1 MLHLEIIA
9 FNEPKELLDLIG
21 LGLPIDILQ
30 IDSFWDVG
38 MDINVMTA
46 MDTGE
51 LKPKGFG
58 ACDGF
63 GKTDIFGAGQQLL
76 EEPTPSTLCHRYASV
91 VLRGILSLLLLP
103 MASFLV
109 QPNASLQLLP
119 EAGARHERRLEAV
132 SCKALLGARLGTD
145 FRLASPSPA
154 AFGKE
159 ARLFDSDPSF
169 SFSSAA
175 GQV

>member
-9 FNEPKELLDLIG
+9 FNESEELLELIG

-51 LKPKGFG
+51 PKPEGFG

-76 EEPTPSTLCHRYASV
+76 EEPTPSTLCHWNASV
-91 VLRGILSLLLLP
+91 VLRGSLSLLLLP

-109 QPNASLQLLP
+109 KPNIYFT
-119 EAGARHERRLEAV
+119 ARRRLERPRTAKCRCTPSSTV
-132 SCKALLGARLGTD
+132 PMHTRRLDT
-145 FRLASPSPA
+145 
-154 AFGKE
+154 
-159 ARLFDSDPSF
+159 
-169 SFSSAA
+169 
-175 GQV
+175 V